1 MHSLLR
7 SDSSTIFACN
17 RFRKMKSSGVF
28 FPKLSCPLIF
38 FSFLQVDASHS
49 VEDSNNVKVAEDW
62 GREDMFVDCS
72 DEIEEGHQNEE
83 GNNIVQEEKSKQLN
97 NKTDAWDLVSEVQN
111 LRDELEKTVA
121 EKLHVEQDYEV

>member
-17 RFRKMKSSGVF
+17 RLKKMKSSGVF
-28 FPKLSCPLIF
+28 FSKLSCPSIF
-38 FSFLQVDASHS
+38 YSFLQVDASHS

-97 NKTDAWDLVSEVQN
+97 NKTDTWDLVAEVQN